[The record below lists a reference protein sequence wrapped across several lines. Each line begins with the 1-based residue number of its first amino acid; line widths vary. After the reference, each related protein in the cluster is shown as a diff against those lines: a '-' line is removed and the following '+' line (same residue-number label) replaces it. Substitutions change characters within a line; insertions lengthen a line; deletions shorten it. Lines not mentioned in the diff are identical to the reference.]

1 MIKNYIKTAFRNFWK
16 NRFYTLLNVLGL
28 ATGLSA
34 CLLILLYVGDE
45 LSYDHYNKN
54 ADRIYR
60 INQEIRFGGNHA
72 ETAQTPP
79 LLGAEA
85 VKEIPGVEQYTR
97 LRWTA
102 SLLIKKGKTNI
113 REERIAYADS
123 TLFEVFSLPMI
134 SGNPKTALAEP
145 HSMVITESTA
155 KKYFDRT
162 DLAGRYLV
170 INDTSSY
177 RITGVIKDIPQN
189 SHFHFNIFLPLT
201 EHPDSRSQDWFSGNY
216 NTYLLVKKGS
226 DISALNRQLNAMLI
240 HLLGPELKNVL
251 GISLSEFT
259 RQGNFVRTSLVP
271 LKAIHLYSNTYGE
284 LDANGNI
291 QWVYIFSLIAFFILI
306 IACVNFTNLFT
317 AQSSNRAREVGVRKV
332 LGSLRKNLVQQ
343 FLTESLLVSFMASS
357 LAVLMAWL
365 ILPWFNQ
372 VTGKNMRAETLLDP
386 LSMLIFS
393 VIVIFVGLLAGS
405 YPAFILSGFRPIE
418 VLKGRI
424 ARGFKGSWLR
434 NSLVVLQFSIS
445 VMLIAGT
452 GIIYS
457 QLRYIRTRDIGFD
470 RQQVLIIHN
479 TDALKNQAVSFKQEL
494 MQLKGVA
501 KGTMTGYL
509 PVNGYR
515 NNNGFFTTPVPDAK
529 NALSMQSWYVDPD
542 YIPTLGIQILQGRN
556 FSQSFLTDSSAV
568 ILNEAAARFLGSSG
582 GLNKKIY
589 MLSGINTN
597 AVMEFHII
605 GIIRN
610 FNFNSLRESVTP
622 LALFEGNENGSM
634 ALRVRESDISQTL
647 EQIKKK
653 WQAFAPGQPF
663 GYSFMDD
670 DFDKVYSAEQRTGEI
685 FVGFASL
692 AIFIACLGLF
702 GLVAYAAQQRLK
714 EIGIRKVLGAS
725 VIQIV
730 SLLSIDFL
738 KLIFLASVI
747 SIPLAW
753 WAMNRWL
760 QDFAYRVPVSWM
772 IFALAGSSALAVAM
786 ITISFQ
792 AIKAA
797 RVNPINN
804 LRTE

>member
-1 MIKNYIKTAFRNFWK
+1 MTVTIKTP
-16 NRFYTLLNVLGL
+16 
-28 ATGLSA
+28 TGSTALTRKS
-34 CLLILLYVGDE
+34 G
-45 LSYDHYNKN
+45 
-54 ADRIYR
+54 
-60 INQEIRFGGNHA
+60 FGGNNA

-162 DLAGRYLV
+162 DVAGRYLV

-177 RITGVIKDIPQN
+177 RITGVIKDIPKN

-259 RQGNFVRTSLVP
+259 RQGNFVRTTLVP
-271 LKAIHLYSNTYGE
+271 LKAIHLYSNTDGE

-372 VTGKNMRAETLLDP
+372 VTGKNMRAETSLDP

-494 MQLKGVA
+494 MQLKGVV

-515 NNNGFFTTPVPDAK
+515 NNNGFFTSPVPDAK
-529 NALSMQSWYVDPD
+529 NAISMQSWYVDPD

-556 FSQSFLTDSSAV
+556 FSQSFLTDSSGV

-589 MLSGINTN
+589 MLSDINSK
-597 AVMEFHII
+597 ALMEFHII
-605 GIIRN
+605 AIIRN

-622 LALFEGNENGSM
+622 LALFEGNETGSM
-634 ALRVRESDISQTL
+634 ALRVREFDISQTL
-647 EQIKKK
+647 EQIKNK
-653 WQAFAPGQPF
+653 WQSFAPGQPF
-663 GYSFMDD
+663 SYSFMDD

-730 SLLSIDFL
+730 GMLSVDFL
-738 KLIFLASVI
+738 KLVFLASVI
-747 SIPLAW
+747 SIPIAW

-760 QDFAYRVPVSWM
+760 QDFAYRVPVSWV
-772 IFALAGSSALAVAM
+772 IFALAGSSALVVAM
-786 ITISFQ
+786 ITILFQ

-797 RVNPINN
+797 QGKSH
-804 LRTE
+804 